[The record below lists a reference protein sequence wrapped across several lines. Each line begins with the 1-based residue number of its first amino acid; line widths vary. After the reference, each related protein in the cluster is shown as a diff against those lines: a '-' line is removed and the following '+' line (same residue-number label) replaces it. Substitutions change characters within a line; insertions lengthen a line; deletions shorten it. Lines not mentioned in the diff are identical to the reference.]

1 MQTMN
6 RLLSGGLMLACAATL
21 AGCASLAGGDIIRA
35 GDTSTSIIEVINSTA
50 NPIHAVLISECDNFT
65 YGFNRMADGEVI
77 PVGGSRQF
85 EVSSGCWDVS
95 VGTLGVG
102 EVRRRFNMPAN
113 SIQPY
118 EVTGG

>member
-1 MQTMN
+1 MLASAA
-6 RLLSGGLMLACAATL
+6 LLSACS
-21 AGCASLAGGDIIRA
+21 SLAGGTLIRD
-35 GDTSTSIIEVINSTA
+35 GDAATSIIEVTNSTA
-50 NPIHAVLISECDNFT
+50 GPIHAVLISECDNFT

-77 PVGGSRQF
+77 AVGDTRQF
-85 EVSSGCWDVS
+85 EVSAGCWDVS

>member
-1 MQTMN
+1 LGDFMLV
-6 RLLSGGLMLACAATL
+6 RSGLMLACAALL
-21 AGCASLAGGDIIRA
+21 AGCSSLAGGELIRS
-35 GDTSTSIIEVINSTA
+35 GDGGTSIIEVTNSTV

-65 YGFNRMADGEVI
+65 YGFNRMADGEII

-85 EVSSGCWDVS
+85 EVSAGCWDVS

-102 EVRRRFNMPAN
+102 DVRKRFNMPPN